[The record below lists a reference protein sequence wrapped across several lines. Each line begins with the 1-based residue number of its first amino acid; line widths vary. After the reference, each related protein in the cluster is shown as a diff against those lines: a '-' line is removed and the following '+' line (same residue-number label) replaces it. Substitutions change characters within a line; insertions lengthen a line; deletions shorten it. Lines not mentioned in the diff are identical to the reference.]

1 MGMAQ
6 VVALEINLFDPDC
19 MVLGGGLL
27 QMEGFPCKQLEALVH
42 RYARKPYPER
52 DLRLRYSRPNQE
64 NGPWARPFMPANAW
78 QTAISVTRPGRPS
91 ARGPRFWR
99 TPPCPPKPAPGHG
112 GRFAH

>member
-64 NGPWARPFMPANAW
+64 NGPVGA
-78 QTAISVTRPGRPS
+78 AIYACKRMADPQYL
-91 ARGPRFWR
+91 
-99 TPPCPPKPAPGHG
+99 
-112 GRFAH
+112 